1 MQEPLLIEQT
11 EGQSRR
17 EPASAT
23 ELRISTRIPTQRLGG
38 RFRDE
43 CSQMWIR
50 DMRGR
55 MSQTEPRNPDL

>member
-23 ELRISTRIPTQRLGG
+23 ELRISTRIHTQRLGG

-43 CSQMWIR
+43 CSQTWIR
-50 DMRGR
+50 DVRGR
-55 MSQTEPRNPDL
+55 MSQREPRNPDL